1 MRALV
6 ISVVLV
12 VPLLMMLSA
21 AVFAQEVLTNQSVVE
36 MVKAGLSERVII
48 AKIRTSPTNFDTH
61 TDALIALK
69 KNGVSEKVIEAI
81 MSPSSAP
88 AASAA
93 APPPPPP
100 GAPASSVAI
109 APPPA
114 SAARSRPT
122 VYQIVGG
129 KEVELMVAGGE
140 VQRNRT
146 PYSRSTELVIAG
158 NKAKFRTAE
167 RQPVFVITSEPS
179 EMPLVR
185 LDPGKSDRNLKI
197 GSGSRVP
204 YGGSTSSRGLR
215 SEDMIDVSIE
225 RDGRGF
231 YRIKPRAPL
240 APGEYGF
247 VSTRGASPNAGS
259 NIYDFGVD

>member
-1 MRALV
+1 MRSLF
-6 ISVVLV
+6 LV
-12 VPLLMMLSA
+12 VAVA
-21 AVFAQEVLTNQSVVE
+21 ASLVAVSSTALFAQETLTNQSVVE

-48 AKIRTSPTNFDTH
+48 AKIRTSPTQFDTS

-69 KNGVSEKVIEAI
+69 KSGVSEKVIEAI
-81 MSPSSAP
+81 MSPT
-88 AASAA
+88 ASAA
-93 APPPPPP
+93 PSATPAAPT
-100 GAPASSVAI
+100 VAT

-114 SAARSRPT
+114 AGHAPSRLT
-122 VYQIVGG
+122 VFLVVGG
-129 KEVELMVAGGE
+129 KEIELSASGGE

-158 NKAKFRTAE
+158 NKAKNRTPE
-167 RQPVFVITSEPS
+167 RQPVFVVTSEPG

-215 SEDMIDVSIE
+215 SEDMIEVSAE
-225 RDGRGF
+225 RDSRGF

-247 VSTRGASPNAGS
+247 VSSRGGSVNAAST
-259 NIYDFGVD
+259 IYDFGVD